1 MQKSRCGVK
10 GNGRKGRANE
20 DRIYYS
26 IHIMNQI
33 VKDLNQDQLKT
44 DIPLF
49 KVGDGV
55 KVHTLVREGD
65 KRRVQI
71 FSGIVI
77 ARKGSGIQEAFTVR
91 RISYGEGVEKVFPVH
106 SPNVSKI
113 EIEKESKTMRARMY
127 YLRGLV
133 GKKAMQ
139 VKEKRLARGY

>member
-1 MQKSRCGVK
+1 
-10 GNGRKGRANE
+10 
-20 DRIYYS
+20 
-26 IHIMNQI
+26 MNQI

-44 DIPLF
+44 DVPSF

-65 KRRVQI
+65 KQRIQI
-71 FSGIVI
+71 FAGIVI

-91 RISYGEGVEKVFPVH
+91 RISYGEGVEKVFPIH

-113 EIEKESKTMRARMY
+113 EVEKESKTMRARMY

-139 VKEKRLARGY
+139 VKEKRLVKNH

>member
-1 MQKSRCGVK
+1 
-10 GNGRKGRANE
+10 
-20 DRIYYS
+20 
-26 IHIMNQI
+26 MNQI

-44 DIPLF
+44 DIPPF

-65 KRRVQI
+65 KRRIQI

-139 VKEKRLARGY
+139 VKEKRLVRDH

>member
-1 MQKSRCGVK
+1 
-10 GNGRKGRANE
+10 
-20 DRIYYS
+20 
-26 IHIMNQI
+26 MNQI

-44 DIPLF
+44 DIPPF

-127 YLRGLV
+127 YLRGLI

-139 VKEKRLARGY
+139 VKENAWPAATDIFPNV